1 MAENNPPKK
10 KEKKESASEMLYNVL
25 KEILDT
31 QALILQ
37 KLDNV
42 QATRKESAEDRAKAW
57 KGM

>member
-1 MAENNPPKK
+1 
-10 KEKKESASEMLYNVL
+10 MLYKVL

-31 QALILQ
+31 QAIILL